1 MQLKFLKSN
10 ERNYS
15 YDLFC
20 NTFKRFYIINDRQAI
35 VFSDT
40 FFAPLSL
47 LHSCPRNLYE
57 VIRTLIVITSSVIVS
72 HRTLFKSISFYS
84 LMTLQ

>member
-1 MQLKFLKSN
+1 MQLKFSKSN

-15 YDLFC
+15 YDLFS
-20 NTFKRFYIINDRQAI
+20 NTFKRFCIIKDRQAI
-35 VFSDT
+35 VFLDT

-57 VIRTLIVITSSVIVS
+57 VIRTLVDMGLKWVRTGISTKWALARKPSSNP
-72 HRTLFKSISFYS
+72 
-84 LMTLQ
+84 